1 MVGLA
6 LGAAAVIIGLLLII
20 YGIYCKFFRRLY
32 PNPKKWIRV
41 KAKIVTL

>member
-1 MVGLA
+1 MAGLA

-20 YGIYCKFFRRLY
+20 YDIYCKFFRQLY